1 MHTHRIGVLTGGGD
15 CPGLNAVLR
24 GVTKAAEKLGWQ
36 VIGFLDG
43 FEGLLPP
50 ARYIVLDHTRTHGI
64 MQQGGTILGTTSRGH
79 FVAKV
84 GAGEKTQVPAEII
97 EKVRQTMAD
106 LEIDGLIVVG
116 GDGSLTTALQLQEAG
131 FSIIGVPKTIDN
143 DLEATSMTF
152 GFDSAVACV
161 ADALDRLH
169 STAMSHSRVM
179 VL

>member
-1 MHTHRIGVLTGGGD
+1 MHTHRIGILTGGGD

-24 GVTKAAEKLGWQ
+24 GVTKAAEKRGWQ

-50 ARYIVLDHTRTHGI
+50 VRYIVLDHSRTSGI
-64 MQQGGTILGTTSRGH
+64 MQQGGTILGTSSRGH

-84 GAGEKTQVPAEII
+84 GAGERTQVPAEII
-97 EKVRQTMAD
+97 EKVRQTLGD

-152 GFDSAVACV
+152 KILP
-161 ADALDRLH
+161 AL
-169 STAMSHSRVM
+169 SS
-179 VL
+179 